1 MTTLSEDTR
10 VAYSVKEVLQML
22 PLGRSTIY
30 DLVASGELRS
40 RKVGKKIII
49 PKSAI
54 EELLDRQK
62 VNTRTNRQELGQ
74 CPN

>member
-1 MTTLSEDTR
+1 
-10 VAYSVKEVLQML
+10 ML

>member
-10 VAYSVKEVLQML
+10 DAYSVKEVLQIL

-54 EELLDRQK
+54 EELLQRQK
-62 VNTRTNRQELGQ
+62 INTRPNRQELTQ

>member
-1 MTTLSEDTR
+1 MTALSEETR